1 MIKQIKALIG
11 KKEGNGR
18 AAETDQQTDPENNIE
33 YFHTALAV
41 AMACLIRKRG
51 QQRVG
56 QGDSN
61 E

>member
-33 YFHTALAV
+33 DFHTALAV

-51 QQRVG
+51 
-56 QGDSN
+56 
-61 E
+61 